1 MKPFW
6 YALLIWVLA
15 GMFPRLVAD
24 PAAGPVAVAE
34 QEAGPDRKT
43 RDILIDDFERA
54 EYAPWTAE
62 GGAFGPGPA
71 EGTLPDQMPVTG
83 YRGKRLVNSFY
94 GGDGPQGSLVSP
106 PFRIERRYLCFLI
119 GGGGYADET
128 FIELLVDGTSVRKA
142 HGPNVHPGGSEELDW
157 ASWDVSEFLGQ
168 TAVLRVV
175 DRRSG
180 GWGHIN
186 VDEIVQSDENKAEV
200 ATPEFVAE
208 SPFLLL
214 PVGDD
219 TERIRCQLRLGD
231 RMVRY
236 FAVDVAE
243 PGTRE
248 RFWASVDIS
257 EFRGQKLRW
266 DVRPRS
272 AAEIVAAQA
281 RQAESPIFPQDLYR
295 EALRP
300 QFHFSPRVG
309 WTNDPNGLVY
319 HQGEY
324 HLFFQHNPFGV
335 RWGNMTWGHAVS
347 RDLIHWQELGD
358 ALLPDESGTI
368 FSGSA
373 VVDHANTSGLGAN
386 GLPPMCA
393 FYTAAGG
400 ESFDPR
406 PFTQCMAW
414 SLDRGRTWTKF
425 AGNPVVGPIADGNRD
440 PKVFWFAP
448 ASRWIMVLYVR
459 RDAFS
464 LFSSQDLKTWQSE
477 GEVEFPSAFE
487 CPELFELPIEDRP
500 GETRWVLWSASGNHL
515 IGKFDGRAFLPESSV
530 LRSEWGKNCYAG
542 QTWNDV
548 PDGRRIFIGWMNS
561 DGSAYRDMPF
571 SQQMTFPRR
580 FTLRNTDEGPR
591 LHALPIDEIQGLY
604 RNLLEERAISLAAD
618 QLREF
623 PVGELLDVQLSLEGR
638 GATLIRVN
646 LRGVEVSH
654 CPKEG
659 TVEFLG
665 SKIEGLPRGLPL
677 NLRLLVD
684 RTSIEVFAA
693 DGRYVLSFVLP
704 LDPRQRSLQ
713 ITADGPAEV
722 RSLAI
727 RELRSIWNAPA
738 DEAE

>member
-1 MKPFW
+1 MKRTLNPVSIGVV
-6 YALLIWVLA
+6 ALTFSWLGIQTGA
-15 GMFPRLVAD
+15 I
-24 PAAGPVAVAE
+24 AE
-34 QEAGPDRKT
+34 QEAGQEERE

-54 EYAPWTAE
+54 AYPPWTAE
-62 GGAFGPGPA
+62 GEAFGPGPA
-71 EGTLPDQMPVTG
+71 EGTLPNQMPVTG
-83 YRGKRLVNSFY
+83 YRGKRLVNSYY
-94 GGDGPQGSLVSP
+94 GGDGTQGTLVSP

-128 FIELLVDGTSVRKA
+128 FMELLVDGKSVRKA
-142 HGPNVHPGGSEELDW
+142 HGPNVNPGGSEELDW
-157 ASWDVSEFLGQ
+157 ESWDVSEFIGK
-168 TAVLRVV
+168 TAVLRIV

-186 VDEIVQSDENKAEV
+186 VDEIVQSNVNKAAAAV
-200 ATPEFVAE
+200 HEFVAE
-208 SPFLLL
+208 SRFLLL

-219 TERIRCQLRLGD
+219 TDRIRCRLRLED
-231 RMVRY
+231 RVVRY
-236 FAVDVAE
+236 FDADVAE

-257 EFRGQKLRW
+257 EFRGRKLRW

-281 RQAESPIFPQDLYR
+281 RQAETPIFSEDLYR

-319 HQGEY
+319 YQGEY

-347 RDLIHWQELGD
+347 RDLVHWEELGD
-358 ALLPDESGTI
+358 ALLPDETGTI

-373 VVDHANTSGLGAN
+373 VVDHANTSGLGSSER
-386 GLPPMCA
+386 PPMCA

-464 LFSSQDLKTWQSE
+464 LFSSQDLKTWQAE

-487 CPELFELPIEDRP
+487 CPELFELPVEESP

-515 IGKFDGRAFLPESSV
+515 IGRFDGHAFRAESPVLP
-530 LRSEWGKNCYAG
+530 SEWGKNCYAG
-542 QTWNDV
+542 QTWNDA

-571 SQQMTFPRR
+571 NQQMTFPRE
-580 FTLRNTDEGPR
+580 FALRNTEDGLR
-591 LHALPIDEIQGLY
+591 LHALPIDEIKGLY
-604 RNLLEERAISLAAD
+604 RKPAEGRGIPLAAD
-618 QLREF
+618 RPQEF
-623 PVGELLDVQLSLEGR
+623 PGGELLDVELSLEGR
-638 GATLIRVN
+638 GASLISLN
-646 LRGVEVSH
+646 LRGVEVSYR
-654 CPKEG
+654 PNDG
-659 TVEFLG
+659 TLDCLG
-665 SKIEGLPRGLPL
+665 GKIEGLPKGKPL
-677 NLRLLVD
+677 HLRLLVD

-693 DGRYVLSFVLP
+693 DGRYVMSFVLP
-704 LDPRQRSLQ
+704 LDPRRLGLQ

-722 RSLAI
+722 GSLAI
-727 RELRSIWNAPA
+727 RQLESIWSAPA
-738 DEAE
+738 EASK

>member
-1 MKPFW
+1 M
-6 YALLIWVLA
+6 IWGAVVVLA
-15 GMFPRLVAD
+15 ALGRET
-24 PAAGPVAVAE
+24 AVIAE
-34 QEAGPDRKT
+34 QEAGQEE

-54 EYAPWTAE
+54 EYAPWTTE
-62 GGAFGPGPA
+62 GEAFGPGPA
-71 EGTLPDQMPVTG
+71 EGTLPNQMPVTG
-83 YRGKRLVNSFY
+83 YRGKRLVNSY
-94 GGDGPQGSLVSP
+94 HGGDGPQGSLVSP

-119 GGGGYADET
+119 GGGGYPDET
-128 FIELLVDGTSVRKA
+128 FMELLVDGKSVRTA
-142 HGPNVHPGGSEELDW
+142 HGPNVAPGGSEELDW
-157 ASWDVSEFLGQ
+157 ESWDVSEFIGK
-168 TAVLRVV
+168 TAVLRIV

-186 VDEIVQSDENKAEV
+186 VDEIIQSNVNKAE
-200 ATPEFVAE
+200 AAAHAFIPEAR
-208 SPFLLL
+208 FLLL

-219 TERIRCQLRLGD
+219 TERIRCRLRLGD
-231 RMVRY
+231 RVVRY

-248 RFWASVDIS
+248 RFWASVDVA
-257 EFRGQKLRW
+257 EFRGQKLLW

-272 AAEIVAAQA
+272 AAEIVAARA
-281 RQAESPIFPQDLYR
+281 RQAEMPIFPEDLYR

-319 HQGEY
+319 DQGEY

-335 RWGNMTWGHAVS
+335 QWGNMTWGHAVS
-347 RDLIHWQELGD
+347 RDLVHWEELGD

-373 VVDHANTSGLGAN
+373 VIDHANTSGLGSSER
-386 GLPPMCA
+386 PPMCA

-414 SLDRGRTWTKF
+414 SVDGGRSWRKF
-425 AGNPVVGPIADGNRD
+425 AGNPVVGPIAEGNRD

-448 ASRWIMVLYVR
+448 TSRWIMVLYVR

-464 LFSSQDLKTWQSE
+464 LFSSQDLKTWRAE
-477 GEVEFPSAFE
+477 GEVEFPTAFE

-500 GETRWVLWSASGNHL
+500 AETRWVLWSASGNHL
-515 IGKFDGRAFLPESSV
+515 IGRFDGHAFTPESPV

-580 FTLRNTDEGPR
+580 FTLRDTEEGLR
-591 LHALPIDEIQGLY
+591 LHALPIEEIQRLY
-604 RNLLEERAISLAAD
+604 RKVAEGREIPLAAD
-618 QLREF
+618 RVQEF
-623 PVGELLDVQLSLEGR
+623 AGGELLDVELSLEGR
-638 GATLIRVN
+638 GASLIRVN
-646 LRGVEVSH
+646 VRGVEIAYR
-654 CPKEG
+654 PGEG
-659 TVEFLG
+659 VLECLG
-665 SKIEGLPRGLPL
+665 SKIEGLPKDKPL
-677 NLRLLVD
+677 QLRLLVD
-684 RTSIEVFAA
+684 RTSLEVFAV
-693 DGRYVLSFVLP
+693 DGRYVMSFVLP
-704 LDPRQRSLQ
+704 LDPRQTGLQ
-713 ITADGPAEV
+713 ITADGAAEV
-722 RSLAI
+722 GSLAI
-727 RELRSIWNAPA
+727 RELSSIWHVSA
-738 DEAE
+738 DGSQ